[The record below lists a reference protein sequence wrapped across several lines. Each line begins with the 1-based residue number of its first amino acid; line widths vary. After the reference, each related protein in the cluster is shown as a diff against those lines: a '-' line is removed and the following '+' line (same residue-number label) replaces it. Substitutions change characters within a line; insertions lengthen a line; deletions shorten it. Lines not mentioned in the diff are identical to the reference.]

1 MNVLSKRVASGHS
14 AQIPNDEPIEQAA
27 RNLLINCAELQHGN
41 RVVILAEDPAL
52 GWYDGTC
59 PEITAR
65 VATELGA
72 TVEVLPIGSSTE
84 TLGGSAQSAC
94 EGADIRIY
102 FARIGDRSRFGT
114 QPSRGITV
122 IVYARTAATFGSEFG
137 IRPHGEML
145 VLKDRA
151 NAALF
156 SAREIRIT
164 CPLGTSVAGAPP
176 AIGAEPEDVT
186 VRRFPMC
193 MPAPMP
199 AAGFSG
205 KVALTGFL
213 TPTGSREYEPA
224 SLKLEPV
231 TFAHIKNGRISDF
244 EGDAAK
250 TGAIRKHY
258 KMVSDRFGIDAGI
271 VHSWHAGI
279 HSGCRFDG
287 MPADNPDLWSNSVFG
302 HPGYLHFHTCGDY
315 APGEIA
321 WMIAEPT
328 IVADDEVL
336 WSNGRLLVR

>member
-1 MNVLSKRVASGHS
+1 MNAHPACIASELSSR
-14 AQIPNDEPIEQAA
+14 IPTNDPIAEAA
-27 RNLLINCAELQHGN
+27 RNLLINCAELRRGD

-65 VATELGA
+65 VASELGA
-72 TVEVLPIGSSTE
+72 KVEVLPIGSSAGPLGDSTE
-84 TLGGSAQSAC
+84 RAC
-94 EGADIRIY
+94 ESADVRVF

-114 QPSRGITV
+114 QPGRGITV

-137 IRPHGEML
+137 TRPHGE
-145 VLKDRA
+145 VLALKNRA

-156 SAREIRIT
+156 SAREITIT
-164 CPLGTSVAGAPP
+164 CPLGTEVAGTPP
-176 AIGAEPEDVT
+176 SIGAEPDDVT

-199 AAGFSG
+199 ATGFSG
-205 KVALTGFL
+205 KVALAGFL
-213 TPTGSREYEPA
+213 TPTGSKEYEPA
-224 SLKLEPV
+224 SLELRSV
-231 TFAHIKNGRISDF
+231 AFAHIENGRIRDL
-244 EGDAAK
+244 EGDAAEVA
-250 TGAIRKHY
+250 AIRRHY
-258 KMVSDRFGIDAGI
+258 AMVSERFGIDADR

-287 MPADNPDLWSNSVFG
+287 RPADNPDLWSNSVFG

-315 APGEIA
+315 PPGEIS
-321 WMIAEPT
+321 WMVAEPT

-336 WSNGRLLVR
+336 WSDGRLHVR